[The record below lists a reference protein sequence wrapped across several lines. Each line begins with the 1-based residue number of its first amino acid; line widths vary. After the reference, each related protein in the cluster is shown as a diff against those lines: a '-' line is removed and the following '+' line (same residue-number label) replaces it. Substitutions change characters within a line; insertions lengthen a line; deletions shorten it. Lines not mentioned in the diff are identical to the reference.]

1 MTLALEI
8 NDAGL
13 VLARDGR
20 ILAEEPGVAML
31 DGPRVVAGAAA
42 VARARLAPLYA
53 ETRHWQD
60 LGTEPYSR
68 PMKPPDLSHAQVK
81 DSPASSGV
89 SSMPMSWPQ
98 WR

>member
-13 VLARDGR
+13 TLARDGR

-42 VARARLAPLYA
+42 VAR
-53 ETRHWQD
+53 E
-60 LGTEPYSR
+60 
-68 PMKPPDLSHAQVK
+68 
-81 DSPASSGV
+81 
-89 SSMPMSWPQ
+89 
-98 WR
+98 